1 MSKYH
6 NLSTVINFEFVRT
19 IKKPSFWAA
28 TLSFPI
34 LFIALF
40 GIIFYSGQASEDRAD
55 KLTTEKFSITYQDDS
70 GIIEPAVAKSLGASV
85 TDDTQTAIDSVQSG
99 KIDAF
104 FHYPKDTAK
113 DQVKIYAK
121 DVGLFNNSRYD
132 AVAKQL
138 LAVSADTKVGD
149 PQLIAVTK
157 DNVDYS
163 VTTYQ
168 ENGERSAGWLSAVPP
183 LIFLILFYFI
193 IAMLGNNLLNSTVEE
208 KENRVTEMILTT
220 IHPTSLIVGKLIAT
234 LLAGVVQAVVLIT
247 PLVIAYFVLGSNA
260 AAANLPDVSMIRDL
274 VIDPSA
280 MFVGFLIFLGGLL
293 VFTGTLVAIGAVMP
307 TAKEAGQWFSIAIV
321 MMLIPFYIFQLILS
335 DPNQTIVQAFTYF
348 PYTSP
353 VTAMLRNAFG
363 SLGAVEASI
372 VIVGLLV
379 LGVLIIR
386 LAVHLFQYGAMEY
399 SNKLS
404 LRRLFK

>member
-6 NLSTVINFEFVRT
+6 NLGTVVNFEFLRT

-28 TLSFPI
+28 TLAFPL

-40 GIIFYSGQASEDRAD
+40 GIIFYSENASESRAD
-55 KLTTEKFSITYQDDS
+55 KLTAEKFSIVYHDES
-70 GIIEPAVAKSLGASV
+70 GIIQPQIAQALEAKATSD
-85 TDDTQTAIDSVQSG
+85 TDTAIEQVREG

-104 FHYPKDTAK
+104 FHYPEDASKE
-113 DQVKIYAK
+113 QVKIYAK
-121 DVGLFNNSRYD
+121 DVGLFDNSRYD

-138 LAVSADTKVGD
+138 LAASAETKIGD
-149 PQLIAVTK
+149 SELVAVTK
-157 DNVDYS
+157 DNVKFS
-163 VTTYQ
+163 VETYK
-168 ENGERSAGWLSAVPP
+168 EDGERSAGWLSAVPP
-183 LIFLILFYFI
+183 LIFLVLFYFI
-193 IAMLGNNLLNSTVEE
+193 IALLGNNLLNSTVEE

-234 LLAGVVQAVVLIT
+234 LLAGVVQAIVLIT
-247 PLVIAYFVLGSNA
+247 PLVVAYLVLGSDSQI
-260 AAANLPDVSMIRDL
+260 ANLPDLSILQDL
-274 VIDPSA
+274 VVDPTT
-280 MFVGFLIFLGGLL
+280 MLIGFLIFLGGML

-321 MMLIPFYIFQLILS
+321 MMLVPFYIFQLILS
-335 DPNQTIVQAFTYF
+335 DPSQTVVQLFTYF

-363 SLGAVEASI
+363 SLGPVEASI
-372 VIVGLLV
+372 IIVGLLI
-379 LGVLIIR
+379 LGAVIIR
-386 LAVHLFQYGAMEY
+386 VAVYLFQYGAMEY

>member
-6 NLSTVINFEFVRT
+6 NLGTVVNFEFLRT

-28 TLSFPI
+28 TLAFPL

-40 GIIFYSGQASEDRAD
+40 GIIFYSDNASESRAD
-55 KLTTEKFSITYQDDS
+55 KLTAEKFSIAYHDES
-70 GIIEPAVAKSLGASV
+70 GIIQPQIAQALEAKATSD
-85 TDDTQTAIDSVQSG
+85 TDTAIEQVREG

-104 FHYPKDTAK
+104 FHYPEDTSK
-113 DQVKIYAK
+113 EQVQIYAK
-121 DVGLFNNSRYD
+121 DVGLFDNSRYD

-138 LAVSADTKVGD
+138 LAASAETKIGD
-149 PQLIAVTK
+149 PELVAVTK
-157 DNVDYS
+157 DNVKFN
-163 VTTYQ
+163 VETYK
-168 ENGERSAGWLSAVPP
+168 EDGERSAGWLSAVPP

-193 IAMLGNNLLNSTVEE
+193 IALLGNNLLNSTVEE

-234 LLAGVVQAVVLIT
+234 LLAGVVQAIVLIT
-247 PLVIAYFVLGSNA
+247 PLVVAYLVLGSDSQI
-260 AAANLPDVSMIRDL
+260 ANLPDLSILQDL
-274 VIDPSA
+274 VVDPTT
-280 MFVGFLIFLGGLL
+280 MLIGFLIFLGGML

-321 MMLIPFYIFQLILS
+321 MMLVPFYIFQLILS
-335 DPNQTIVQAFTYF
+335 DPSQTVVQLFTYF

-363 SLGAVEASI
+363 SLGPVEASTI
-372 VIVGLLV
+372 IAGLLI
-379 LGVLIIR
+379 LGAVIIR
-386 LAVHLFQYGAMEY
+386 LAVYLFQYGAMEY